1 MYNADEFEKTVPLGV
16 ERRLDELPY
25 DVARKELYAAREL
38 FEAFDP
44 AEPASVEKC
53 LDARVGRHLDK
64 TGRIRTSP
72 LELQARTMHDAHIR
86 AALYRLLE
94 WYEEK
99 KVVGIM
105 GGHALLRTDA
115 YFRRVVEVSK
125 ELTERG
131 FLMISGGGPG
141 AMEATHVG
149 AWLAG
154 RPQADVE
161 RALEMLAA
169 APSLDD
175 ARWLSAAFEVM
186 KAFPQEKGFV
196 SVSIPTWHFSS
207 EPPTPFATYIAKFF
221 ENSLREDV
229 LLSEAYGGL
238 VFMPGGA
245 GTLQEIFQEVVQN
258 HYVTLGYPSPMVF
271 VGRTFWTETL
281 PVFPLIEHLVAVGR
295 FKNIDASLVE
305 STAEIVAAVDRSR
318 SGSKID

>member
-1 MYNADEFEKTVPLGV
+1 MYNADEFEKSVPPGV
-16 ERRLDELPY
+16 ERSLEDLPY
-25 DVARKELYAAREL
+25 DVARKELYVAREL
-38 FEAFDP
+38 FDTFDP
-44 AEPASVEKC
+44 AVPASVETC
-53 LDARVGRHLDK
+53 LDTRVGRHLDE

-72 LELQARTMHDAHIR
+72 FELQARTMHDAHIR
-86 AALYRLLE
+86 AALYRMLE

-105 GGHALLRTDA
+105 GGHALLRTDD
-115 YFRRVVEVSK
+115 YYRRVVEVSK
-125 ELTERG
+125 VLTERG

-161 RALEMLAA
+161 SALEMLGT
-169 APSLDD
+169 APSLAD
-175 ARWLSAAFEVM
+175 ARWLSSAFEVM
-186 KAFPQEKGFV
+186 KAFPQEKGFI

-238 VFMPGGA
+238 IFMPGGA
-245 GTLQEIFQEVVQN
+245 GTLQEIFQEIVQN

-271 VGRTFWTETL
+271 VGRTFWTETI
-281 PVFPLIEHLVAVGR
+281 PVYPLIEHLVAAGR
-295 FKNIDASLVE
+295 LKHIEASLVE
-305 STAEIVAAVDRSR
+305 TTAEIVAALDRL
-318 SGSKID
+318 GGVTM